1 MAFCNYRKKLDE
13 PRDLRD
19 NMVENCHPREGGDP
33 DLYKKLDS
41 RLRGND
47 IVDATYVGDIL
58 SITIEP
64 QNIAKTLLKLKT
76 DKQLRFTILTD
87 LFAAD
92 FPNREKRFEIVYNL
106 LSLENNKRIIIKT
119 HLDDGEEIH
128 TASSIF
134 SAATWYEREVFDMFG
149 VTFTGSPDMRRILT
163 DYGFVGHPLRKDFPV
178 TGHVQVK
185 YDETL
190 QKVVYESVSLDQDFR
205 EFDFM
210 SPWQGPN
217 YVLPNV
223 LPGDEKATK

>member
-47 IVDATYVGDIL
+47 IVDTTYVGDIL

>member
-13 PRDLRD
+13 GRDLRD

>member
-1 MAFCNYRKKLDE
+1 MVFCNYRKKLDE

-47 IVDATYVGDIL
+47 IVDATYVGDIV
-58 SITIEP
+58 SITIAP
-64 QNIAKTLLKLKT
+64 QNIEETLLKLKT

-92 FPNREKRFEIVYNL
+92 FPNRDKRFEIVYNL

-119 HLDDGEEIH
+119 HLDDEEEIR
-128 TASSIF
+128 TISSIF

-149 VTFTGSPDMRRILT
+149 ITFMGSPDMRRILT

-210 SPWQGPN
+210 SPWQSPT
-217 YVLPNV
+217 YILPDV

>member
-128 TASSIF
+128 TASNIF

>member
-1 MAFCNYRKKLDE
+1 MVFCNYRKKLDE

-19 NMVENCHPREGGDP
+19 NMVENCHPRAGGDP

-58 SITIEP
+58 SITIAP
-64 QNIAKTLLKLKT
+64 QNIAKTLLKFKT

-119 HLDDGEEIH
+119 HLDDGEEIA
-128 TASSIF
+128 TASSVF

-210 SPWQGPN
+210 SPWQGPT

>member
-163 DYGFVGHPLRKDFPV
+163 DYGFVGHPLRKDVPV